1 MTQCER
7 LKSYLTEHDAIDP
20 MTAWNAL
27 GIYRLGARIFDLKA
41 SGIKI
46 ISDTVSVKNRFGEEC
61 RVASYSISLMQRLDY
76 FEFERTTL
84 KMPEQVARYN
94 ELTAKIANL
103 RTKVER
109 MAVKS

>member
-1 MTQCER
+1 MSQCQR
-7 LKSYLTEHDAIDP
+7 LQQYLTEHGAIDP

-61 RVASYSISLMQRLDY
+61 RVASYSIDFKQALLDAIV
-76 FEFERTTL
+76 ERAHSGTDVT
-84 KMPEQVARYN
+84 KYN

-103 RTKVER
+103 RTRIER
-109 MAVKS
+109 MKGVK